1 MNSESELLG
10 FPKDLFQFYVRAY
23 SLYMIIWIVLWR
35 SAYVFSMIFSLL
47 LGLLCPFSTIL
58 KWLRPEVCNCVTGLF
73 RHSHVV
79 WILTFRVIPKNH
91 SMLQNSASKGF
102 YCLKYLYTKYTWICL
117 FFFLFSFAF
126 NVFFCC
132 CCFYFF
138 ILFHFWFC
146 FFFFFFNCFFCF
158 YFLFFLFLLF
168 VLVIVKK
175 FIFSERI
182 VGQSACICI
191 RGFLLYCSL
200 AL

>member
-1 MNSESELLG
+1 MNSGSELLG
-10 FPKDLFQFYVRAY
+10 FPKDLFQFYVRSY

-58 KWLRPEVCNCVTGLF
+58 KWLRPEVCNCVTRLF

-102 YCLKYLYTKYTWICL
+102 YCLKYLYTKCTWICL
-117 FFFLFSFAF
+117 FLFSFAF
-126 NVFFCC
+126 NVCFFFVFI
-132 CCFYFF
+132 FYSFSFF
-138 ILFHFWFC
+138 IL
-146 FFFFFFNCFFCF
+146 
-158 YFLFFLFLLF
+158 LFLLLLLHLLLLLLLPFLLISF

-191 RGFLLYCSL
+191 RGFLSYCSL